1 MSNLETYR
9 QKRNF
14 SITSEPPPKRV
25 KKREGFSFCVQ
36 KHDATRL
43 HYDFRLELDGVLK
56 SWAVTRGPS
65 LNPADKR
72 LAVRTE
78 DHPLAYGDFEGI
90 IPQGEYG
97 GGTVMLWDEGTW
109 EPIGDPYEG
118 IKKGHMKFKLQG
130 SRMQGGWALVR
141 MHTKDDKHEN
151 WLLIKEKD
159 EAAKTGRVAEQF
171 LDKNAS
177 SVKTSRSME
186 EIAEGGTAWK
196 NGKAQKTAKK
206 SSAKALKPAAR
217 KKAAKK
223 PRKGAGLDRLAALY
237 PEVQLATLVD
247 GLPTGK
253 EWIHEIKFD
262 GYRLL
267 CFVSGGKA
275 RLISR
280 NGKDWTDKFPTIV
293 QGLEALE
300 IADGVFDGEAVI
312 MDDKGRSSFQSLQ
325 TAIGDPSRSGGIVI
339 YLFDILYLDGE
350 DLSQLPLLERKE
362 RLKALLGD
370 RGDEGAIRYSE
381 HLAENEAT
389 LSKACKLGLEGL
401 ISKDR
406 DAPYMPGR
414 SKVWLKSK
422 CTRRQE
428 FIILGYTGPKSG
440 DRALGALHVGYRDKG
455 KLRYA
460 AKVGTGFDYALAE
473 KMLKMLKPIVV
484 DKPPVDAPR
493 DVMREAIWVEP
504 KYLCEVSFTEW
515 TDTGSLRHPS
525 FEGLRQDKAA
535 EEVTRE
541 KPEAVKKAV
550 TAEKRERKKAAPAT
564 KKPAAKTAPKKAQK
578 KAPQKTRG
586 AQQMSEDGKL
596 LGITITHPEREIF
609 EGVGVTKQDLVE
621 YYATVAPAM
630 LLQMKSHPISLLRC
644 PGGADKQCFFQR
656 NPDAHMK
663 KYVKPFKLPH
673 NGKPHE
679 YLYVENEEGIVFL
692 AQMGVIEI
700 HPWSEDVGDIEHPH
714 YMIFDLD
721 PAEDVPFEAVKLAA
735 QDIRQRLKKLGL
747 ESFVKCTGG
756 KGLHVTV
763 PLDGK
768 SDWEQVYAF
777 TAAFSQGMA
786 REVPDAY
793 IATMSKEKRRG
804 KIFIDYFRNN
814 YASSAI
820 ADYAVRARPG
830 APVAVPIEWRE
841 LTALKSGNAFTLD
854 EAMKRALKA
863 DKKHPRYTLKQ
874 KLPKI

>member
-1 MSNLETYR
+1 MSTLETYR

-14 SITSEPPPKRV
+14 NITPEPAPKRI
-25 KKREGFSFCVQ
+25 KKREGFSFCIQ

-78 DHPLAYGDFEGI
+78 DHPLDYGDFEGI
-90 IPQGEYG
+90 IPKGEYG

-109 EPIGDPYEG
+109 EPVGDPYEG
-118 IKKGHMKFKLQG
+118 IKKGHMKFQLHG
-130 SRMQGGWALVR
+130 TRMHGGWALVR
-141 MHTKDDKHEN
+141 MHTRDDKHEN

-159 EAAKTGRVAEQF
+159 EKAKVGRAAEQF

-177 SVKTSRSME
+177 SVKTHRSME
-186 EIAEGGTAWK
+186 QIAEGDTAWK
-196 NGKAQKTAKK
+196 NGKARKIKKAVQK
-206 SSAKALKPAAR
+206 KPAAR
-217 KKAAKK
+217 ALKSATQKKTQKSK
-223 PRKGAGLDRLAALY
+223 KGASLDALAARY
-237 PEVQLATLVD
+237 SEVQLATLVD
-247 GLPTGK
+247 GLPSGK

-267 CFVSGGKA
+267 CFISGGKV

-293 QGLEALE
+293 AGFEALD
-300 IADGVFDGEAVI
+300 ITDGVFDGEAVI

-325 TAIGDPSRSGGIVI
+325 TAIGDPVRSHDIVI
-339 YLFDILYLDGE
+339 YLFDLLYLNGE
-350 DLSQLPLLERKE
+350 DIASQPLLARKE
-362 RLKALLGD
+362 RLKSLLE
-370 RGDEGAIRYSE
+370 RGEEGALRYSE
-381 HLAENEAT
+381 HLAENEDA
-389 LSKACKLGLEGL
+389 LSNACKLGLEGL

-406 DAPYMPGR
+406 DAPYLPGR

-422 CTRRQE
+422 CIQRQE

-440 DRALGALHVGYRDKG
+440 NRALGALHVGYRDKG

-473 KMLKMLKPIVV
+473 KMLKMLKPIVIE
-484 DKPPVDAPR
+484 KPPVDAPR
-493 DVMREAIWVEP
+493 DVIREATWVKP

-515 TDTGSLRHPS
+515 TETGSLRHPS
-525 FEGLRQDKAA
+525 FEGLRQDKTAA
-535 EEVTRE
+535 EVTRE
-541 KPEAVKKAV
+541 KAEPVKMAVTEEKRTRKKAV
-550 TAEKRERKKAAPAT
+550 AVKTGKK
-564 KKPAAKTAPKKAQK
+564 
-578 KAPQKTRG
+578 
-586 AQQMSEDGKL
+586 GKSHNTHSQNGTV
-596 LGITITHPEREIF
+596 LGITITHPEREVF
-609 EGVGVTKQDLVE
+609 EGIGVTKQDLAE
-621 YYATVAPAM
+621 YYAAVAPAM
-630 LLQMKSHPISLLRC
+630 LLQMKAHPISLLRC
-644 PGGADKQCFFQR
+644 PGGAGKQCFFQR
-656 NPDAHMK
+656 NPDDHMK
-663 KYVKPFKLPH
+663 KFVKPFKLPH

-679 YLYVENEEGIVFL
+679 YLYVEDAKGIVFL
-692 AQMGVIEI
+692 SQMGVIEI
-700 HPWSEDVGDIEHPH
+700 HPWSEDVSDIEHPH

-735 QDIRQRLKKLGL
+735 QDVRQRLKKLKL

-763 PLDGK
+763 PLAAKD
-768 SDWEQVYAF
+768 DWETVYKF
-777 TAAFSQGMA
+777 SAAFSQRMA
-786 REVPDAY
+786 AEVSEAY

-804 KIFIDYFRNN
+804 RIFIDYFRNN

-830 APVAVPIEWRE
+830 APVAVPLEWRE
-841 LTALKSGNAFTLD
+841 LKTLTSGNAFSL
-854 EAMKRALKA
+854 EKAMKRALKT
-863 DKKHPRYTLKQ
+863 DKKHPRYTLRQ
-874 KLPKI
+874 KLPKL